1 MKVPRA
7 VAVLLVVLATMCIFL
22 VPCGPY
28 QVTNVPTPG
37 VAPELA
43 LVAPNGS
50 MRKEDGK
57 DCLGYCGAVTT
68 GIQPPPTT
76 TATGDYEV
84 SDVHHTG
91 NEDVRLDRDGLG
103 SLFTVSYPGF
113 EDIFADTTRTPASVQ
128 FLAGIIKEDK
138 SPPYSFLKKK
148 TDNQNSNNPHNL
160 KFEPKPTG

>member
-1 MKVPRA
+1 MKEVYMKVPKA
-7 VAVLLVVLATMCIFL
+7 IAVLLVVLATMMCIFL

-37 VAPELA
+37 VTPELA

-57 DCLGYCGAVTT
+57 DRLGYCGAVTT
-68 GIQPPPTT
+68 GIHPPPTT

-84 SDVHHTG
+84 SDVYHTG

-103 SLFTVSYPGF
+103 QLCTVSYPGLDDK
-113 EDIFADTTRTPASVQ
+113 DIFADATRISASV
-128 FLAGIIKEDK
+128 
-138 SPPYSFLKKK
+138 
-148 TDNQNSNNPHNL
+148 
-160 KFEPKPTG
+160 